1 MSKEILYVAEALSNE
16 KNVTKE
22 VIYEAIELALASATR
37 KKHRKDMDV
46 KVIINPQTGNYRSF
60 RRWEVVADEDL
71 EFEDKQVALSEAQSD
86 NPEVEIGDV
95 LEEEMES
102 IEFGRIAAQTA
113 KQVILQKVR
122 EAERMQVVDKYE
134 DRVGEV
140 LNGTVKRVDRG
151 HIFLD
156 LGNKVEA
163 IIPKDQSIPR
173 EMTRRGDRLRG
184 LLIEVNKDNRGP
196 LLTLSRS
203 ASEFLIEL
211 FKVEVPEIDQGLIK
225 IKGAARD
232 PGFRAKIAVHST
244 DPKLDPIGACVG
256 MRGSRVMSVSNEL
269 GGERIDIVLWDEDP
283 AHFVI
288 NAMAP
293 AEIESIVVDEDRNSI
308 DVAVAEDKLSQ
319 AIGRGGQNVRLASE
333 LTGWNINVMTSEQA
347 DEKNQSE
354 AMEFVE
360 KFMDQLDIDEDM
372 AVILV
377 QEGFSSI
384 DEIAYVDKSE
394 LLAVEGFDEDVVS
407 ELRQRARDALLTQLI
422 SKEEKLEE
430 TKPADDLLN
439 LEGMDSK
446 LAYTLASKQITT
458 RDDLA
463 DLSTDELMEIS
474 ELSEEQAS
482 QLIVEARKHW
492 FEEEE

>member
-16 KNVTKE
+16 KNVSKE
-22 VIYEAIELALASATR
+22 VIYEAIEIALATATR

-46 KVIINPQTGNYRSF
+46 KVIINTETGTYRSF
-60 RRWEVVADEDL
+60 RRWEVVADEDF
-71 EFEDKQVALSEAQSD
+71 EFEDKQITIEEARKD
-86 NPEVEIGDV
+86 DPDVEIGNI

-134 DRVGEV
+134 DRIGEV
-140 LNGTVKRVDRG
+140 LNGVVKRADRG

-163 IIPKDQSIPR
+163 IIPRDKGIPR
-173 EMTRRGDRLRG
+173 ETARRGDRLRG
-184 LLIEVNKDNRGP
+184 LLVEVNKENRGP
-196 LLTLSRS
+196 LLTLSRG
-203 ASEFLIEL
+203 APKFLIEL
-211 FKVEVPEIDQGLIK
+211 FRVEVPEIDQNLIE
-225 IKGAARD
+225 IKAAARD
-232 PGFRAKIAVHST
+232 PGFRAKIAVFSA
-244 DPKLDPIGACVG
+244 DKKLDPIGACVG

-269 GGERIDIVLWDEDP
+269 GGERIDIIQWNEDP
-283 AHFVI
+283 ALFVI

-293 AEIESIVVDEDRNSI
+293 AEIESIVVDEEKHSI

-333 LTGWNINVMTSEQA
+333 LTGWKINVMTAEEAS
-347 DEKNQSE
+347 EKNQEE
-354 AMEFVE
+354 AMVFVE
-360 KFMDQLDIDEDM
+360 DFMKKLDIDEDM
-372 AVILV
+372 SILLV

-384 DEIAYVDKSE
+384 DEIAYVDESE
-394 LLAVEGFDEDVVS
+394 LLSVDGLDEDIVA

-422 SKEEKLEE
+422 SNEEKLEAS
-430 TKPADDLLN
+430 KPAKDLLK
-439 LEGMDSK
+439 LEGMNDK
-446 LAYTLASKQITT
+446 LAYALATKEIVT

-463 DLSTDELMEIS
+463 DLATDELMEITDLSETQAS
-474 ELSEEQAS
+474 EL
-482 QLIVEARKHW
+482 IMEARKHW
-492 FEEEE
+492 FEEE

>member
-16 KNVTKE
+16 KNVSKE
-22 VIYEAIELALASATR
+22 VIFEAVELALASATR

-46 KVIINPQTGNYRSF
+46 KVIIDTETGDYRSF
-60 RRWEVVADEDL
+60 RRWEVVSEEDF
-71 EFEDKQVALSEAQSD
+71 EFEDKQITLKDAHKED
-86 NPEVEIGDV
+86 PELEIGDII
-95 LEEEMES
+95 EEEMES

-122 EAERMQVVDKYE
+122 EAERMQVVERFE

-140 LNGTVKRVDRG
+140 LNGVVKRADRG

-163 IIPKDQSIPR
+163 IIPRNHGIPR
-173 EMTRRGDRLRG
+173 EMVRRGDRLRG
-184 LLIEVNKDNRGP
+184 MLIEVNKENRGP
-196 LLTLSRS
+196 LLTLSR
-203 ASEFLIEL
+203 AAPEFLVEL
-211 FKVEVPEIDQGLIK
+211 FKVEVPEIDQNLIE

-232 PGFRAKIAVHST
+232 PGFRAKIAVFSS
-244 DPKLDPIGACVG
+244 DRKLDPIGACVG

-269 GGERIDIVLWDEDP
+269 GGERIDIILWDEDP
-283 AHFVI
+283 AVFVI

-293 AEIESIVVDEDRNSI
+293 AEIESIVVDEDRHVI

-333 LTGWNINVMTSEQA
+333 LTGWNINVMTAEQA
-347 DEKNQSE
+347 SEKNQEE
-354 AMEFVE
+354 AMKFVE
-360 KFMDQLDIDEDM
+360 VFMEKLDIDEDM
-372 AVILV
+372 AVLLV

-384 DEIAYVDKSE
+384 DEIAYVEESE
-394 LLAVEGFDEDVVS
+394 LLTVEGFDEDIVD

-422 SKEEKLEE
+422 LAEEKLEE
-430 TKPADDLLN
+430 AKPGTKLLK
-439 LEGMDSK
+439 LKGMNDK
-446 LAYTLASKQITT
+446 LAFALAAKEIIS

-463 DLSTDELMEIS
+463 DLATDELMEIS
-474 ELSEEQAS
+474 DLTEKQAGD
-482 QLIVEARKHW
+482 LIMEARKHW
-492 FEEEE
+492 FEEE

>member
-16 KNVTKE
+16 KNVSKE
-22 VIYEAIELALASATR
+22 VIYEAIEIALATATR

-46 KVIINPQTGNYRSF
+46 KVIINTETGTYRSF
-60 RRWEVVADEDL
+60 RRWEVVADEDF
-71 EFEDKQVALSEAQSD
+71 EFEDKQITIEEARKD
-86 NPEVEIGDV
+86 DPDVEIGDI

-134 DRVGEV
+134 DRIGEV
-140 LNGTVKRVDRG
+140 LNGVVKRADRG

-163 IIPKDQSIPR
+163 IIPRDKGIPR
-173 EMTRRGDRLRG
+173 ETARRGDRLRG
-184 LLIEVNKDNRGP
+184 LLVEVNKENRGP
-196 LLTLSRS
+196 LLTLSRG
-203 ASEFLIEL
+203 APKFLIEL
-211 FKVEVPEIDQGLIK
+211 FRVEVPEIDQNLIE
-225 IKGAARD
+225 IKAAARD
-232 PGFRAKIAVHST
+232 PGFRAKIAVFSA
-244 DPKLDPIGACVG
+244 DKKLDPIGACVG

-269 GGERIDIVLWDEDP
+269 GGERIDIIQWNEDP
-283 AHFVI
+283 ALFVI

-293 AEIESIVVDEDRNSI
+293 ADIESIVVDEEKHSI

-333 LTGWNINVMTSEQA
+333 LTGWKINVMTAEEAS
-347 DEKNQSE
+347 EKNQEE
-354 AMEFVE
+354 AMVFVE
-360 KFMDQLDIDEDM
+360 DFMKKLDIDEDM
-372 AVILV
+372 SILLV

-384 DEIAYVDKSE
+384 DEIAYVDESE
-394 LLAVEGFDEDVVS
+394 LLSVDGLDEDIVA

-422 SKEEKLEE
+422 SNEEKLEAS
-430 TKPADDLLN
+430 KPAKDLLK
-439 LEGMDSK
+439 LEGMNDK
-446 LAYTLASKQITT
+446 LAYALATKEIVT

-463 DLSTDELMEIS
+463 DLAKDELMEITDLSETQAS
-474 ELSEEQAS
+474 EL
-482 QLIVEARKHW
+482 IMEARKHW
-492 FEEEE
+492 FEEE

>member
-16 KNVTKE
+16 KNVSKE
-22 VIYEAIELALASATR
+22 VIYEAIELALATATR

-46 KVIINPQTGNYRSF
+46 KVIIDTETGNYRSF
-60 RRWEVVADEDL
+60 RRWEVVTDEDF
-71 EFEDKQVALSEAQSD
+71 EFEDKQITLEDAQAED
-86 NPEVEIGDV
+86 PELDIGDII
-95 LEEEMES
+95 EEEMES

-122 EAERMQVVDKYE
+122 EAERMQVVERFE

-140 LNGTVKRVDRG
+140 LNGVVKRADRG

-163 IIPKDQSIPR
+163 IIPRNHGIPR
-173 EMTRRGDRLRG
+173 EMVRRGDRLRG
-184 LLIEVNKDNRGP
+184 MLLEVNTESRGP
-196 LLTLSRS
+196 LLTLSRG
-203 ASEFLIEL
+203 APEFLVEL
-211 FKVEVPEIDQGLIK
+211 FKVEVPEIDQKLIE

-232 PGFRAKIAVHST
+232 PGFRAKIAVFSS
-244 DPKLDPIGACVG
+244 DSKLDPIGACVG

-269 GGERIDIVLWDEDP
+269 GGERIDIILWDEDP
-283 AHFVI
+283 AVFAI

-293 AEIESIVVDEDRNSI
+293 AEIESIVVDEDRRSI

-333 LTGWNINVMTSEQA
+333 LTGWNINVMTAEEASN
-347 DEKNQSE
+347 KNQEE
-354 AMEFVE
+354 AMKFVE
-360 KFMDQLDIDEDM
+360 VFMEKLDIDEDM
-372 AVILV
+372 SVLLV

-384 DEIAYVDKSE
+384 DEIAYVDENE
-394 LLAVEGFDEDVVS
+394 LLSVEGFDEDIVG

-422 SKEEKLEE
+422 LAEEKLEE
-430 TKPADDLLN
+430 SKPADDLLQ
-439 LEGMDSK
+439 LQGMNDK
-446 LAYTLASKQITT
+446 LAFGLAAKEIVT

-463 DLSTDELMEIS
+463 DLATDELMEITD
-474 ELSEEQAS
+474 LTEEQAS
-482 QLIVEARKHW
+482 VLIMEARKHW
-492 FEEEE
+492 FEEE

>member
-16 KNVTKE
+16 KNVSKE
-22 VIYEAIELALASATR
+22 IIYEAIEVALATATR

-46 KVIINPQTGNYRSF
+46 KVVIDTQTGNYRSY
-60 RRWEVVADEDL
+60 RRWEVVDALDL
-71 EFEDKQVALSEAQSD
+71 EFDDKQISLEDAQKD
-86 NPEVEIGDV
+86 DPEVEIGDI

-102 IEFGRIAAQTA
+102 IEFGRIAVQTA

-122 EAERMQVVDKYE
+122 EAERMQVVDRYD

-140 LNGTVKRVDRG
+140 LNGIVKRADRG

-163 IIPKDQSIPR
+163 IIPRDHGIPR
-173 EMTRRGDRLRG
+173 EMVRRGDRLRG
-184 LLIEVNKDNRGP
+184 MLIEVNKENRGP
-196 LLTLSRS
+196 LLTLSRG
-203 ASEFLIEL
+203 APDFLIEL
-211 FKVEVPEIDQGLIK
+211 FKVEVPEIDQGLIS
-225 IKGAARD
+225 IKAAARD
-232 PGFRAKIAVHST
+232 PGFRAKIAVFSA
-244 DPKLDPIGACVG
+244 DAKLDPIGACVG

-293 AEIESIVVDEDRNSI
+293 AEIESIIVDEERNCI
-308 DVAVAEDKLSQ
+308 DVAVADDKLSQ

-333 LTGWNINVMTSEQA
+333 LTGWKINVMTAQEA
-347 DEKNQSE
+347 NEKNQSE

-360 KFMDQLDIDEDM
+360 KFMDKLDIDEDM
-372 AVILV
+372 SVLLV
-377 QEGFSSI
+377 QEGFTSI
-384 DEIAYVDKSE
+384 DEIAYVEESE
-394 LLAVEGFDEDVVS
+394 LLSVEGFDEDIVA

-422 SKEEKLEE
+422 SNEEKLEE
-430 TKPADDLLN
+430 SKPADDLLK
-439 LEGMDSK
+439 LTGMNDK
-446 LAYTLASKQITT
+446 LAYLLASKEIVT

-463 DLSTDELMEIS
+463 DLATDELMEITDIT
-474 ELSEEQAS
+474 EANAS
-482 QLIVEARKHW
+482 DLIMEARKHW
-492 FEEEE
+492 FEEE

>member
-16 KNVTKE
+16 KNVSKE
-22 VIYEAIELALASATR
+22 VIFEAIEIALATATR

-46 KVIINPQTGNYRSF
+46 KVIIDTQTGTYKSY
-60 RRWEVVADEDL
+60 RRWEVVEEEEF
-71 EFEDKQVALSEAQSD
+71 EFEDKQILLKEAQADDPS
-86 NPEVEIGDV
+86 VEIGDI

-122 EAERMQVVDKYE
+122 EAERMQVVDRYE

-140 LNGTVKRVDRG
+140 LNGIVKRADRG

-163 IIPKDQSIPR
+163 IIPRNHGIPR
-173 EMTRRGDRLRG
+173 ESVRRGDRLRG
-184 LLIEVNKDNRGP
+184 MLLEVNKENRGP
-196 LLTLSRS
+196 LLTLSRG
-203 ASEFLIEL
+203 APEFLVEL
-211 FKVEVPEIDQGLIK
+211 FKVEVPEIDQNLIE

-232 PGFRAKIAVHST
+232 PGFRAKIAVFSS
-244 DPKLDPIGACVG
+244 DAKLDPIGACVG

-269 GGERIDIVLWDEDP
+269 GGERIDIILWDEDP
-283 AHFVI
+283 AVFVI

-293 AEIESIVVDEDRNSI
+293 AEIESIVVDEERNCI

-333 LTGWNINVMTSEQA
+333 LTGWNINVMTAAEA
-347 DEKNQSE
+347 NEKGQEE
-354 AMEFVE
+354 AMKFVE
-360 KFMDQLDIDEDM
+360 DFMRKLDIDEDM
-372 AVILV
+372 SVLLV
-377 QEGFSSI
+377 QEGFSSVE
-384 DEIAYVDKSE
+384 EIAYVDEAE
-394 LLAVEGFDEDVVS
+394 LLSVEGFDEDVVT

-422 SKEEKLEE
+422 SNEEKLENS
-430 TKPADDLLN
+430 KPADDLLK
-439 LEGMDSK
+439 LKGMDDK
-446 LAYTLASKQITT
+446 LAYAIAAKEIVT

-463 DLSTDELMEIS
+463 DLATDELMEIS
-474 ELSEEQAS
+474 DLTEEQAGE
-482 QLIVEARKHW
+482 LIMEARKFW
-492 FEEEE
+492 YEEE

>member
-16 KNVTKE
+16 KNVSKE
-22 VIYEAIELALASATR
+22 VIYEAIELALATATR

-46 KVIINPQTGNYRSF
+46 KVIIDTTTGDYRSF
-60 RRWEVVADEDL
+60 RRWEVVDALDL
-71 EFEDKQVALSEAQSD
+71 EFEDKQISLEEAQVD
-86 NPEVEIGDV
+86 DPDVEIGNI
-95 LEEEMES
+95 LEEEMDS

-122 EAERMQVVDKYE
+122 EAERMQVVDRFE

-140 LNGTVKRVDRG
+140 LNGIVKRADRG

-163 IIPKDQSIPR
+163 IIPRDHGIPR
-173 EMTRRGDRLRG
+173 EMVRRGDRLRG
-184 LLIEVNKDNRGP
+184 MLIEVNKESRGP
-196 LLTLSRS
+196 LLTLSRG
-203 ASEFLIEL
+203 APEFLVEL
-211 FKVEVPEIDQGLIK
+211 FKVEVPEIDQGLIS

-232 PGFRAKIAVHST
+232 PGFRAKIAVFSS
-244 DPKLDPIGACVG
+244 DSKLDPIGACVG

-269 GGERIDIVLWDEDP
+269 GGERIDIVMWDEDP

-293 AEIESIVVDEDRNSI
+293 AEIESIVVDEERQSI

-333 LTGWNINVMTSEQA
+333 LTGWNINVMTSAQA
-347 DEKNQSE
+347 NEKSNEE
-354 AMEFVE
+354 AMEFVNRFME
-360 KFMDQLDIDEDM
+360 KLDIDEDM
-372 AVILV
+372 SILLV
-377 QEGFSSI
+377 QEGFTSI
-384 DEIAYVDKSE
+384 DEIAYVEEAE
-394 LLAVEGFDEDVVS
+394 LLSVDGFDEDVVA

-422 SKEEKLEE
+422 SNEEKLEE
-430 TKPADDLLN
+430 SKPADDLLN
-439 LEGMDSK
+439 LDLMNDK
-446 LAYTLASKQITT
+446 LAYSLAAKEIVT

-463 DLSTDELMEIS
+463 DLATDELMEITDLTEAQAS
-474 ELSEEQAS
+474 EL
-482 QLIVEARKHW
+482 IMEARKHW
-492 FEEEE
+492 FEEE